1 MKLRLLPLAA
11 LLLMASCGT
20 TRTTTVSS
28 TSANAAYGAASTPG
42 TVTTVFYDQYPGASN
57 ITWKP
62 FDPSTAAVDWEMV
75 GWPTLNASDYVV
87 TFDHEGNRSTAW
99 YDANGNWIGTT
110 YEISNMSTVPGRIGN
125 TIRTQYSNYTVESVQ
140 RDTWKGNSAYEV
152 KLRNGDRK
160 LKLLVDE
167 NGTVLKSKEKID

>member
-1 MKLRLLPLAA
+1 MKLQLLSLAA
-11 LLLMASCGT
+11 GLMLMASCGT

-28 TSANAAYGAASTPG
+28 SSANAAYGTAPG
-42 TVTTVFYDQYPGASN
+42 TVTTIFYDQYPGASN
-57 ITWKP
+57 ITWQA
-62 FDPSTAAVDWEMV
+62 FDPTTAAVDWELV
-75 GWPTLNASDYVV
+75 GWPTLTASDYAV

-110 YEISNMSTVPGRIGN
+110 YEIANMGNVPGRIGN
-125 TIRTQYSNYTVESVQ
+125 TLRTQYSNYTVESVQ

-160 LKLLVDE
+160 VKLLIDE
-167 NGTVLKSKEKID
+167 NGNIMKSKEKID